1 MKVKINTPL
10 VIIGQVGRNKF
21 KAEVHPQ
28 ARVIVCS
35 SEPLGGLLPN
45 NDTEER
51 ARFIAKRL
59 FLRHAP
65 LSMMFRFWL
74 YAEAQTCFGEVELLR
89 IRSQRQHGRDCASY
103 HGLTAKDA
111 RKVQPLVQS
120 MREQLE
126 SRIQGQKP
134 EWARKLDALGNVQ
147 AESVRTPSPSATL

>member
-1 MKVKINTPL
+1 MKLKINTPL
-10 VIIGQVGRNKF
+10 VIVGQVGRNKF

-28 ARVIVCS
+28 VRVIVCS

-59 FLRHAP
+59 FLRRAP
-65 LSMMFRFWL
+65 LSMFLRFWL
-74 YAEAQTCFGEVELLR
+74 YVEAQTGFGEVELLR
-89 IRSQRQHGRDCASY
+89 VRSQRQHGRDCASY
-103 HGLTAKDA
+103 HGLTAKEG

-126 SRIQGQKP
+126 SWVESQKP
-134 EWARKLDALGNVQ
+134 EWAGRMDALRRAQ
-147 AESVRTPSPSATL
+147 PKSVSTPSPSATR

>member
-1 MKVKINTPL
+1 MKLKINTPL
-10 VIIGQVGRNKF
+10 VIVGQVGRNKF

-45 NDTEER
+45 GDTEQR

-59 FLRHAP
+59 LLRHAP
-65 LSMMFRFWL
+65 LSMFFRFWL
-74 YAEAQTCFGEVELLR
+74 YVEAQTGFGEVELLR

-103 HGLTAKDA
+103 HGLTAKEGS
-111 RKVQPLVQS
+111 KVQPLVQS

-126 SRIQGQKP
+126 SWVESQKP
-134 EWARKLDALGNVQ
+134 EWARRMDALRKAQ
-147 AESVRTPSPSATL
+147 PKSVSTPSPSATR

>member
-1 MKVKINTPL
+1 MKLKINTPI
-10 VIIGQVGRNKF
+10 VNVGQVGRNKF

-28 ARVIVCS
+28 ARVIICS
-35 SEPLGGLLPN
+35 SEPVGELLPN

-74 YAEAQTCFGEVELLR
+74 YVEAQTCFGEVTLKR
-89 IRSQRQHGRDCASY
+89 IGSKRQNGKLCTTYED
-103 HGLTAKDA
+103 LTPEEAK
-111 RKVQPLVQS
+111 KVQPLIQS
-120 MREQLE
+120 TRDQLE

-134 EWARKLDALGNVQ
+134 ESARKLDALGNVQ
-147 AESVRTPSPSATL
+147 AESVRTPSPSATR